1 MGGRVSELRMVVVE
15 AGDDRLVED
24 WREVHNAIIPTAPLS
39 TDDVR
44 ERAGRNHL
52 EVLYA
57 DDVAVGCST
66 VRPPEDSPAVTVIA
80 RVLPAYRQRGYGEQL
95 YRRGLATAESL
106 GATDVETIVLASNA
120 EGLHFAQRHGF
131 VEIDRYVLPGD
142 TIPFVDLRLS
152 SHSWLSVADAAH
164 IDAVRAD
171 PGQYGDLLHLAL
183 EAIAYPVDEGVGG
196 TATRARVVLHDD
208 GSIEVSDDG
217 RGTHVRFDDDGVPM
231 VKPIMATRDLR
242 FFGDPSAQLL
252 PDGRPRNGMSV
263 VVALSAW
270 AIHTNHRT
278 EGSWTRR
285 YEYGVPR
292 GPLVSLPAAST
303 TGTTVHFRP
312 DPELFAEKLT
322 VDGLAKACEG
332 FAPSI
337 PIEITTA

>member
-1 MGGRVSELRMVVVE
+1 MVVVE

-57 DDVAVGCST
+57 GDVAVGCST
-66 VRPPEDSPAVTVIA
+66 VRPPSDSSAATVIA
-80 RVLPAYRQRGYGEQL
+80 RVLAAYRQRGYGEQL
-95 YRRGLATAESL
+95 YRRGLAKAEEL
-106 GATDVETIVLASNA
+106 GAPVIETVVLASNA

-131 VEIDRYVLPGD
+131 IEIDRYVLPGD
-142 TIPFVDLRLS
+142 TIPFIDLRLS
-152 SHSWLSVADAAH
+152 SHSWLSVADASH

-171 PGQYGDLLHLAL
+171 PAQYGDLLHQAL

-196 TATRARVVLHDD
+196 TTTRARVVLHGD
-208 GSIEVSDDG
+208 GSIEVSDNG
-217 RGTHVRFDDDGVPM
+217 RGTFVRFDDDGLPM

-242 FFGDPSAQLL
+242 FFGNPSAQTL
-252 PDGRPRNGMSV
+252 PDGLPRHGMSV
-263 VVALSAW
+263 VVALSSW

-292 GPLVSLPAAST
+292 GPLVSLPGAAS

-312 DPELFAEKLT
+312 DPELFTEELS
-322 VDGLAKACEG
+322 VDHLVEACKG

>member
-1 MGGRVSELRMVVVE
+1 MIVVE
-15 AGDDRLVED
+15 AGDERSVED

-57 DDVAVGCST
+57 DGVAVGCST
-66 VRPPEDSPAVTVIA
+66 VRPPADSSAATVIA

-95 YRRGLATAESL
+95 YRRGLAKAESL
-106 GATDVETIVLASNA
+106 GASDVETVVLASNS

-131 VEIDRYVLPGD
+131 IEIDRYVLPGD
-142 TIPFVDLRLS
+142 TIPFIDLRLS
-152 SHSWLSVADAAH
+152 SHSWLSVADTSH
-164 IDAVRAD
+164 IEAVRAD
-171 PGQYGDLLHLAL
+171 PGQYGDLLHQAL
-183 EAIAYPVDEGVGG
+183 EAIAYPLDEGAEG

-217 RGTHVRFDDDGVPM
+217 RGTFVRFDDDGVPM

-242 FFGDPSAQLL
+242 FFGNPAAQTL
-252 PDGRPRNGMSV
+252 PDGLPRHGMSV

-270 AIHTNHRT
+270 AVHTNHRT

-292 GPLVSLPAAST
+292 GPLVSLPGASS

-312 DPELFAEKLT
+312 DPEVFGGTLDPE
-322 VDGLAKACEG
+322 VLAKACEG

-337 PIEITTA
+337 PIEITTG